1 MIQVAYMKIQSG
13 DRLLAKR
20 TNSPNAKVHSLPGE
34 NVIKISG
41 HNIVFFSSP
50 PVTVN
55 CPLVVERSE
64 AVWTLEEF
72 PLGPAQVVGLD
83 VHGAGVLVLELPLAH
98 RAGHGQVLSS
108 VRIVV
113 LQVDRLELLQLW
125 VRVCSVPLQSPSI
138 VEDLTKLG
146 ENVIITN
153 YGSMKYFGRHL
164 VAASHATGKPHILS
178 VLPP

>member
-1 MIQVAYMKIQSG
+1 MIQVVYMKIQSG
-13 DRLLAKR
+13 DRLFTKR
-20 TNSPNAKVHSLPGE
+20 TNCPNAKVHSLPEE

-41 HNIVFFSSP
+41 RNFQLYSSSP
-50 PVTVN
+50 VTIN

-83 VHGAGVLVLELPLAH
+83 VHGAGVLVLELSLAH

-113 LQVDRLELLQLW
+113 LQVNRLELLQLW
-125 VRVCSVPLQSPSI
+125 VRVCSVPLQCPSI
-138 VEDLTKLG
+138 VENLT
-146 ENVIITN
+146 T
-153 YGSMKYFGRHL
+153 
-164 VAASHATGKPHILS
+164 
-178 VLPP
+178 